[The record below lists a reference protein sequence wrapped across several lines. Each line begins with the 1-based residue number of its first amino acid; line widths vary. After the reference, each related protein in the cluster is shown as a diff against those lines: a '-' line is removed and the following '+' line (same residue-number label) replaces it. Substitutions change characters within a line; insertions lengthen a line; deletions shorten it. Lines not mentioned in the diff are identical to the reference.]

1 MIMVVEDA
9 HWMDPST
16 LEFLTMLVHQAASAR
31 LLLVVTHRTGYPR
44 DWLGAAANVSLLR
57 LQPLS
62 AHDVDAMIQE
72 IAVQGSLPEEIVRA
86 IAQKADGIPLYV
98 EELTRTVVHRSLATA
113 KAELDI
119 LPDTLRDL
127 LMERLDGLPLGRAV
141 VQTASVIGRTFEF
154 EDLRALIDAQP
165 DDLGR
170 TLDSV
175 VSGGIL
181 LQRNFPPEATYAFKH
196 SLIRDAAYDSLLL
209 SRRREIH
216 LKLATALA
224 QRTTNPSPPELV
236 AYHFA
241 TAGMADRAFPLFLQ
255 AGRQAH
261 AQGALQESLA
271 QFAAAEAELKK
282 FKDRQGPADAE
293 LQLQI
298 ARGAVLLAMKGY
310 GAPDV
315 RTAYERAMELSDL
328 LDDHEAA
335 YATLWG
341 LSSYFNV
348 AGPGELAHKISDR
361 AIATAALIGDPFRH
375 AEAYRRRGL
384 IAFVAGE
391 FQDAERF
398 YARAHELLSEFP
410 GRDAALF
417 GTRPN
422 ALLANNSA
430 WLTWYMGKP
439 VEAMQRARLAVEH
452 ARSLGDPYALVF
464 ALGVA
469 AAVAQHSRRPELTA
483 QFAAECVELS
493 ERQLFSYWSAWG
505 KIFEGWAQAV
515 SGKPLGVH
523 RIIAGL
529 NEYRATGATQL
540 ELCAKT
546 LLADGF
552 LCLGEADRAAVA
564 LDEVDVGN
572 PGIGLYFLAEMWRV
586 AAEVSLR
593 QQVSR
598 DTCLAQI
605 RRAIQIAR
613 QQGATMLEL
622 RARAWKLA
630 LLGEDLEQEWQ
641 ALANSRPPCRS
652 IRTDTIA
659 SFWHCPR
666 PVA

>member
-1 MIMVVEDA
+1 MPKPV
-9 HWMDPST
+9 
-16 LEFLTMLVHQAASAR
+16 
-31 LLLVVTHRTGYPR
+31 
-44 DWLGAAANVSLLR
+44 
-57 LQPLS
+57 
-62 AHDVDAMIQE
+62 
-72 IAVQGSLPEEIVRA
+72 
-86 IAQKADGIPLYV
+86 
-98 EELTRTVVHRSLATA
+98 
-113 KAELDI
+113 
-119 LPDTLRDL
+119 
-127 LMERLDGLPLGRAV
+127 
-141 VQTASVIGRTFEF
+141 
-154 EDLRALIDAQP
+154 
-165 DDLGR
+165 DLGR
-170 TLDSV
+170 TLNSV

-196 SLIRDAAYDSLLL
+196 SLIRDAAYNSLLL

-224 QRTTNPSPPELV
+224 QRTANPSPPELV

-241 TAGMADRAFPLFLQ
+241 TAGVADRAFPLFLQ

-282 FKDRQGPADAE
+282 FKDRHGPADAE

-328 LDDHEAA
+328 LDDHEAS

-341 LSSYFNV
+341 LSSYFGV
-348 AGPGELAHKISDR
+348 AGPGDLAHAISDR
-361 AIATAALIGDPFRH
+361 AVATAALIGDPFRH

-391 FQDAERF
+391 FQDAGRF
-398 YARAHELLSEFP
+398 YARAHELLSELP

-439 VEAMQRARLAVEH
+439 VEAMERARLAVEH
-452 ARSLGDPYALVF
+452 ARGLGDPYALVF

-483 QFAAECVELS
+483 QFATECVELS

-505 KIFEGWAQAV
+505 KIFEGWADAV
-515 SGKPLGVH
+515 VGKGPRGGPDGSGPQ
-523 RIIAGL
+523 RIPSDRGNTA
-529 NEYRATGATQL
+529 RAL
-540 ELCAKT
+540 RRL
-546 LLADGF
+546 LLADGL
-552 LCLGEADRAAVA
+552 LCLGEPDSAAAA
-564 LDEVDVGN
+564 LEEVDVGN
-572 PGIGLYFLAEMWRV
+572 PGLGLYFLAEMWRV
-586 AAEVSLR
+586 TAEVSLR
-593 QQVSR
+593 RQVPR

-605 RRAIQIAR
+605 HRAIEIAG

-630 LLGEDLEQEWQ
+630 LLGEDSEQEWRVLRELEAAVSLDPDGYDCQ
-641 ALANSRPPCRS
+641 LLAAA
-652 IRTDTIA
+652 DTQ
-659 SFWHCPR
+659 R
-666 PVA
+666 QTR